1 MKKFLAIA
9 LAALCLVGMTTTD
22 AQAKKRSTR
31 SKRSVQRTYRSSGLV
46 GQECTMIGRC
56 NVRTGPGEN
65 YSVIKMVPDGVFV
78 YVHKQSGNWYYV
90 TVYPN
95 SDWAFNGWTHRQN
108 LRRFDPADYGYY

>member
-1 MKKFLAIA
+1 MKKFLVIA

-65 YSVIKMVPDGVFV
+65 YSVIKMVPDGSSVMV
-78 YVHKQSGNWYYV
+78 LSQSGNWYYV
-90 TVYPN
+90 EVATFN
-95 SDWAFNGWTHRQN
+95 GFINGWTHRQN
-108 LRRFDPADYGYY
+108 LGPFRP